1 MDCLKVAEVAALK
14 GCTERYIRKQIYNNK
29 LNAIELSEASN
40 NRKEYGIPID
50 TLPENLKSKYYARKR
65 SELGL
70 QPENKTIKS
79 ANKKTLKTIKKPLE
93 EFTEEE
99 RGQIAFW
106 TDILKE
112 WLRVRDAS
120 EHKVETDKLFIA
132 KFKLEHPDIT
142 ISEDILYRKYNAYR
156 KNDLETLISK
166 RGGWNKGNT
175 GIPQHILDAFMYFY
189 LDTRRPALSRSY
201 QLTIEW
207 VMEFYPENVP
217 LIPSERSFR
226 RQVEKLPEAVI
237 KLTRYGEKA
246 LSDSYIPTVERWYE
260 DLHANDVWIA
270 DNHTF
275 DFHTIGEAGQIHRL
289 HFTAFIDAKSG
300 VMTGWNLTEQPD
312 SHSTLL
318 ALRHG
323 ILRFGVPKS
332 IYVDNGSEFLTH
344 DIGGRGHRTK
354 KSWNKDDQPPTI
366 LDLMDIEMHN
376 ALVRNAKAKP
386 IERTYYT
393 FKEHVSKMI
402 ETYCGGTVL
411 ERPETWKWKIKHGI
425 IPEDQQLRDIFET
438 LVDGDYNV
446 AGYGGNEKRYKGM
459 SRIDVWNESIKETEF
474 RKAAKTDLSLLLA
487 RTTRYQKVNKNGVSI
502 TFAGENLRYYCT
514 EAGRETWR
522 YIGKQV
528 YVRYDPSNLME
539 VRLYDKDTDRYIDT
553 WQLDM
558 ALQLPYIT
566 DNKEDVA
573 AAEKRIRAT
582 SKSVHEY
589 AKGLT
594 SSITNEQAID
604 FLQMSI
610 IRAERGM
617 DKFHIDQPKK
627 FKPVIS
633 DKEVLANPD
642 LANISSV
649 EFMDL
654 ERLKKMNAN
663 AEKNRDSNK
672 GW

>member
-1 MDCLKVAEVAALK
+1 MDCLKVAEVADLQ
-14 GCTERYIRKQIYNNK
+14 GCSLRHMQRLVKNGK
-29 LNAIELSEASN
+29 FPAIELPTASN
-40 NRKEYGIPID
+40 NRKEYGIPIEA
-50 TLPENLKSKYYARKR
+50 LPENLKSRYYARKR

-70 QPENKTIKS
+70 QPETEIVKTAVKRP
-79 ANKKTLKTIKKPLE
+79 LKTVKKQLE
-93 EFTEEE
+93 DFSEEE
-99 RGQIAFW
+99 RKQIAFW

-120 EHKVETDKLFIA
+120 AHKVETDHLFIA
-132 KFKLEHPDIT
+132 KFKLEYPDIA
-142 ISEDILYRKYNAYR
+142 ISEDVLYRKYNAYR
-156 KNDLETLISK
+156 ENDFDALLGK

-207 VMEFYPENVP
+207 VTEFYPEDVI

-226 RQVEKLPEAVI
+226 RQAEKLPEAVV

-246 LSDSYIPTVERWYE
+246 LCDSCIPTVERWYE

-275 DFHTIGEAGQIHRL
+275 DFHTVGEAGQIHRL
-289 HFTAFIDAKSG
+289 HLTAFIDAKSG

-354 KSWNKDDQPPTI
+354 KSWNKDEQPPTI
-366 LDLMDIEMHN
+366 LELMEIEMHN

-425 IPEDQQLRDIFET
+425 IPEDQQLRDIFGT

-446 AGYGGNEKRYKGM
+446 AGYGGNERRYKGM
-459 SRIDVWNESIKETEF
+459 SRIDVWNESVKETEF
-474 RKAAKTDLSLLLA
+474 RKAAQNDLSLLLA

-539 VRLYDKDTDRYIDT
+539 VRLYEKETDKYIDT

-558 ALQLPYIT
+558 ELQLPYIT
-566 DNKEDVA
+566 DDKEEVA
-573 AAEKRIRAT
+573 AAEKRIRTA

-594 SSITNEQAID
+594 SSVTKEQAID

-617 DKFHIDQPKK
+617 NKFHIEQPQK

-633 DKEVLANPD
+633 EKEVLANPD
-642 LANISSV
+642 LANIASI
-649 EFMDL
+649 EFVD
-654 ERLKKMNAN
+654 LKKLNDN
-663 AEKNRDSNK
+663 AEKKRKEK